1 MLNNINLWKNEERR
15 ILYGP
20 DENEK
25 IGGLGTNR
33 FIIHC
38 NGDAPL
44 VLERSKEILLKVNQ
58 TLQVRN
64 PMDQEWYEILPD
76 YFVYRCRPEKT
87 KLQGEKELKFRQK
100 IRSIMTPEDHGVLI
114 NMIPWELPSWIY
126 WFQEEERY
134 WYWWDS
140 YVHEDSHIFVAVEV
154 HEWPYPSENLSWLFR
169 GCGACFVEPEPEGVN
184 D

>member
-1 MLNNINLWKNEERR
+1 MLNNIKLWKNEERR
-15 ILYGP
+15 ILYRP

-38 NGDAPL
+38 NGNAPL
-44 VLERSKEILLKVNQ
+44 VLKRSKEVLLKVNQ

-76 YFVYRCRPEKT
+76 YFVYRCRPEIPK
-87 KLQGEKELKFRQK
+87 KQSDKELEFYRKISPKFSLEDNK
-100 IRSIMTPEDHGVLI
+100 IWSNLTQ
-114 NMIPWELPSWIY
+114 WELLSWTY
-126 WFQEEERY
+126 WFQNEERY

-140 YVHEDSHIFVAVEV
+140 YVHEDSHIFVAVEI